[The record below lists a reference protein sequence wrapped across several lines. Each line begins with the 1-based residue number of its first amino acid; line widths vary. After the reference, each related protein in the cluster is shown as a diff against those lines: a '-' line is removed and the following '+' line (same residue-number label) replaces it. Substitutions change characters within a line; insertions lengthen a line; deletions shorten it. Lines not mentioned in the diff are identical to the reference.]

1 MALPELEQAATLL
14 KRASHVLLIVPPRT
28 SADAFASMVALY
40 VTLQAREG
48 IKVDEVSPSHVP
60 GNLQFLPGSS
70 QVKMRP
76 QLLPDIVLDLAGPTV
91 ITEVRQESLS
101 GGIRLHITLPEG
113 TPIKKD
119 QLEVSVRPLPYD
131 VAVTF
136 GVSDLEE
143 LGPIFTDHVDFFYNT
158 PIINIDHRADNEH
171 FGTVNLVDIT
181 ASSVAEVT
189 HELARHLNKTIE
201 STVAT
206 ALYAGIV
213 AGTDSFQKPSTSPKL
228 FKIAAELLEQKA
240 DREAV
245 IQHLIK
251 TKPLSLL
258 KLVGRLYARLRY
270 DEHVRLFWSV
280 LRPMDF
286 QDSSASADDILPALY
301 ELTKNISNFSIAYLI
316 HEKGPGFDVY
326 VLLGQGIK
334 KRRADIQSALGAH
347 KLNGI
352 LRFTPPATSL
362 ADAEQQADQKIR
374 PLVG

>member
-1 MALPELEQAATLL
+1 
-14 KRASHVLLIVPPRT
+14 
-28 SADAFASMVALY
+28 
-40 VTLQAREG
+40 
-48 IKVDEVSPSHVP
+48 
-60 GNLQFLPGSS
+60 
-70 QVKMRP
+70 
-76 QLLPDIVLDLAGPTV
+76 
-91 ITEVRQESLS
+91 
-101 GGIRLHITLPEG
+101 
-113 TPIKKD
+113 
-119 QLEVSVRPLPYD
+119 
-131 VAVTF
+131 
-136 GVSDLEE
+136 
-143 LGPIFTDHVDFFYNT
+143 
-158 PIINIDHRADNEH
+158 
-171 FGTVNLVDIT
+171 
-181 ASSVAEVT
+181 
-189 HELARHLNKTIE
+189 LARHLNKTIE

-374 PLVG
+374 PL